1 MNVEKDRKEIALDEE
16 TVMLPNLGK
25 WEMQSFPLLRVTRKI
40 YMAEKSISQYRN
52 SVWVR
57 FKPDLRS

>member
-16 TVMLPNLGK
+16 TAMLPNLGI

-40 YMAEKSISQYRN
+40 YMAGKSISQHRN

-57 FKPDLRS
+57 FDPGLRS